1 MRWGQKPGDFCFLHR
16 NCHEGKHKAAS
27 SLSPPFIRSCK
38 LIPYQ
43 LLLLSILYVNVGIYL
58 KTDTHVNMGMDSDM
72 ERDTDVFLGKN
83 RNQKVLISTLLSFF
97 RFSPVLYAHGFQ
109 VWKILLFFPFLN
121 CNLDRESLYP
131 EGSWYHWSSQ

>member
-72 ERDTDVFLGKN
+72 ERDTDVFLGKK
-83 RNQKVLISTLLSFF
+83 QKPKSADLDSAVFLQILSC
-97 RFSPVLYAHGFQ
+97 PLCP
-109 VWKILLFFPFLN
+109 WFPSLENSSFLSIFK
-121 CNLDRESLYP
+121 L
-131 EGSWYHWSSQ
+131 